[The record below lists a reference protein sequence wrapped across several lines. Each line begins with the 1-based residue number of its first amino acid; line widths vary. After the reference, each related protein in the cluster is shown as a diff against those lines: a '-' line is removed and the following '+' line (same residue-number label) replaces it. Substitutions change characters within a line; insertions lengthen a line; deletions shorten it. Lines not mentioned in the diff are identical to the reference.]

1 MSKAKVVD
9 TDEVFTF
16 IKEYISDKAESPTLR
31 EIQDGLKIKSTA
43 TVAYHINKLI
53 ENGLIE
59 KTARVFRSITLK
71 KVG

>member
-9 TDEVFTF
+9 TDQVFTF
-16 IKEYISDKAESPTLR
+16 IEEFITKKSESPTLR

-43 TVAYHINKLI
+43 TVAYHVNKLI

-59 KTARVFRSITLK
+59 KTARAFRSITLK